1 MLSTGIDKAATGTDS
16 TVTTIVLNDGRR
28 VALLGCTSP
37 ISNET
42 IQTVLG
48 CSFGNETLSTTA
60 AMVLQEIEKEEQ
72 EHFEPI
78 IPTSWKFEQRKFDRH
93 IAKVE
98 YLRSVRLANNHF
110 ARRTKFR
117 KLGRKKIRR
126 S

>member
-1 MLSTGIDKAATGTDS
+1 MQETGAGCGIDKSATGTDF

-28 VALLGCTSP
+28 VALLGCSLP
-37 ISNET
+37 
-42 IQTVLG
+42 
-48 CSFGNETLSTTA
+48 NETLSTAA
-60 AMVLQEIEKEEQ
+60 AMILHEIEEQEE

-78 IPTSWKFEQRKFDRH
+78 VPTSLKFEQRKFDRYQ
-93 IAKVE
+93 AKVD
-98 YLRSVRLANNHF
+98 YMRSVRLANNHF